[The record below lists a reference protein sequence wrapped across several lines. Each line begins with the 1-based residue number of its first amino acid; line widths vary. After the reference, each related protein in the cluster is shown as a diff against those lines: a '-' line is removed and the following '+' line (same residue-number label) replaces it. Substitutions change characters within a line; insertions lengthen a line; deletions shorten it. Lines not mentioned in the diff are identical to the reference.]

1 MFWKRQN
8 FRARNQISGF
18 WEWRWGEGT
27 DSEGTGGNLGSD
39 GAVLGLDC
47 GVITRLCQNSS
58 NCIPKKGEF
67 LNANS
72 NNLNANYTPVSLAY
86 TSAHTGRLIS
96 WLESGL
102 PGCLGNG
109 HWDIACVIHY
119 DFVADFV
126 YKKSGAAKNI

>member
-27 DSEGTGGNLGSD
+27 DSERTGGNLGSD

-58 NCIPKKGEF
+58 NCVPKKGEF

-72 NNLNANYTPVSLAY
+72 NNLNANYTPVSLPY
-86 TSAHTGRLIS
+86 TYAHTQEDSDQLARIRATGVSRKWPLGCRLCYT
-96 WLESGL
+96 L
-102 PGCLGNG
+102 
-109 HWDIACVIHY
+109 
-119 DFVADFV
+119 
-126 YKKSGAAKNI
+126 